1 MDAITSVL
9 FRNLCVFNVW
19 VPCCRV
25 CVEMV
30 ALLSFTFPT
39 CSVIFYKYSCHWKSV
54 CFISSA
60 DLTLFN
66 GESWELLI
74 RRWAKLEKDFRLKNG
89 RFDISKIP
97 DIYDCI
103 KYDLHYNQKTLQFKR
118 SQELFMC
125 SKALADIIIPQV
137 GRINW
142 YLNKILSCMNINE
155 KHLHNQ

>member
-1 MDAITSVL
+1 MCL
-9 FRNLCVFNVW
+9 
-19 VPCCRV
+19 RV
-25 CVEMV
+25 HEMTKE
-30 ALLSFTFPT
+30 FTARIR
-39 CSVIFYKYSCHWKSV
+39 CLKMELKSR
-54 CFISSA
+54 

-118 SQELFMC
+118 AQELFMC
-125 SKALADIIIPQV
+125 SKASGHYYTSGIWHHERRKTAHWTELLYTSVA
-137 GRINW
+137 
-142 YLNKILSCMNINE
+142 
-155 KHLHNQ
+155 

>member
-1 MDAITSVL
+1 ML
-9 FRNLCVFNVW
+9 F
-19 VPCCRV
+19 PP
-25 CVEMV
+25 
-30 ALLSFTFPT
+30 S
-39 CSVIFYKYSCHWKSV
+39 
-54 CFISSA
+54 

-103 KYDLHYNQKTLQFKR
+103 KYDLQHNQKTLQFKR
-118 SQELFMC
+118 AHELFMC

-137 GRINW
+137 CIVSAGWI
-142 YLNKILSCMNINE
+142 LNKEICLLNAKSMSDQYVE
-155 KHLHNQ
+155 RTEAT